1 MAYQITYYSQ
11 NDPVCQNVLYTP
23 HMTYGEGGCGAASV
37 ACIVKQPVI
46 TVGKYLTSIGKVAD
60 GQGTEWDGIPLAC
73 KHFGFNCIQLN
84 TSSVYGY
91 AGSSAEQQ
99 WLSAMKSGKYIGILL
114 MGNSFFCNY
123 GHYIVAESV
132 DANNRCK
139 VHDVAFS
146 PRSGTYGWTQLA
158 TPSNSQGGAN
168 YYVPFFSGRV
178 KVFYLI
184 EIPNSGANAITSTTS
199 STSGTQVTTDNT
211 KYTVTLPTIYSGV
224 KGDRETKAIK
234 LLQRILKARGYYKMD
249 IDGLFGGGLVEAVK
263 KFQKDNHLVVD
274 AIVGNNTWITLFG
287 TGTKSGSDTKVT
299 IREAKYT
306 DGKTKNIYNL
316 FVQEILK
323 SYGYYTMTLDWV
335 FGNGTKSGIKT
346 YQEKKGLKVTGIA
359 DVATIKKMFGG
370 L

>member
-1 MAYQITYYSQ
+1 MAYQILYYSQ
-11 NDPVCQNVLYTP
+11 NDPVCQNVLFTP

-46 TVGKYLTSIGKVAD
+46 TVGSYLTSIGKVAD

-84 TSSVYGY
+84 SSSVYGY

-99 WLSAMKSGKYIGILL
+99 FLSAMKTGKYVGILL
-114 MGNSFFCNY
+114 MGNGFFCNY

-132 DANNRCK
+132 DANNNCK
-139 VHDVAFS
+139 VHDVAYS
-146 PRSGTYGWTQLA
+146 PRSGTYGWNQVA

-184 EIPNSGANAITSTTS
+184 EIPNSGTSTVATSTT
-199 STSGTQVTTDNT
+199 TTGTKVTEDNT
-211 KYTVTLPTIYSGV
+211 KYTAILPPIYMGV
-224 KGDRETKAIK
+224 KGDKETKAIK
-234 LLQRILKARGYYKMD
+234 LWERILKSRGYYKGD
-249 IDGLFGGGLVEAVK
+249 IDGSFGNGVFEATK
-263 KFQKDNHLVVD
+263 KFQKDNGIKVD
-274 AIVGNNTWITLFG
+274 GCVGCNTWITAFG

-299 IREAKYT
+299 MRETKYT

-316 FVQEILK
+316 FVQEIIT
-323 SYGYYTMTLDWV
+323 SYGYYNKGLDWV
-335 FGNGTKSGIKT
+335 YGNGTISGVKK
-346 YQEKKGLKVTGIA
+346 YQEKNGLKASG
-359 DVATIKKMFGG
+359 VANVETIKKMFGG